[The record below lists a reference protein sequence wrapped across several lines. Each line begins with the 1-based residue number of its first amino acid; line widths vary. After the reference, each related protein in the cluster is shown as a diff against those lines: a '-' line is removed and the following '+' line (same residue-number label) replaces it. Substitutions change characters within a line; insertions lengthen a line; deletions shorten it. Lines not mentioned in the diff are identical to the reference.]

1 MDAPHTQ
8 EISAAPVPV
17 TSYCVRQR
25 LQAINRIGRPPP
37 GCYAAS
43 HMTFTNRR
51 ISLSQRQLRRR
62 SLPKQVPRGG
72 EVAARPVTGSRLEAT
87 RQAPTDASHPPW
99 NQRFVV
105 GVRSLCYGS
114 ASRGRR
120 FSRPTRVGRTF
131 TGRGRNRLQS
141 LGAIKKSRRETAGMF
156 RSSKTVLVICLAL
169 ALAGCSSATNKQKG
183 AVIGGTTGAVIGGV
197 VGKQAGNT

>member
-1 MDAPHTQ
+1 
-8 EISAAPVPV
+8 
-17 TSYCVRQR
+17 
-25 LQAINRIGRPPP
+25 
-37 GCYAAS
+37 
-43 HMTFTNRR
+43 
-51 ISLSQRQLRRR
+51 
-62 SLPKQVPRGG
+62 
-72 EVAARPVTGSRLEAT
+72 
-87 RQAPTDASHPPW
+87 
-99 NQRFVV
+99 
-105 GVRSLCYGS
+105 CYGS

-131 TGRGRNRLQS
+131 TGRGRNRLRS

-197 VGKQAGNT
+197 VGKQAGNTAAGAIIGAVVGGTAGVSIGGSMDKQAEERAEIEGAQVEIGRASSRER